1 MSVTHSS
8 TYHNTKDATELR
20 ATFLIIRL
28 LFWQI
33 IMTPK
38 ESFLA
43 RLRMEDTAYIPVF
56 PRNLTLGLG
65 ALGLTYDSY
74 LDNITPEKSARCV
87 LELQRMCGYD
97 VTVGYIRTTRCS
109 PFGGKISRSINGM
122 PQLSEA
128 PFKDIDNM
136 EKHYPEEAVCDI
148 ERISC
153 ESSRIV
159 AKERPDLA
167 LVCNV
172 CTPLLTATI
181 LRGMESFV
189 MDMML
194 NPDILNRLMD
204 FGTKVAEIVLENS
217 IIEETDCVFL
227 AAANDN
233 PDLIGDEPFERLS
246 PPGVKRMVD
255 IAHEHDIP
263 AIFHP
268 HGVFSSEKRL
278 PLLRKTIESTG
289 IEGFQFAEGNDPKG
303 ILSQTE
309 GRCAILGGVDAF
321 TTLMMGPDER
331 IIKEIDAFLDV
342 LEGHN
347 YIPMCSCS
355 VHLGMPIDSI
365 RIMTEAAHS
374 YRQRHDRN

>member
-1 MSVTHSS
+1 
-8 TYHNTKDATELR
+8 
-20 ATFLIIRL
+20 
-28 LFWQI
+28 
-33 IMTPK
+33 MTPK

-43 RLRMEDTAYIPVF
+43 RLRMEDTAHIPVF
-56 PRNLTLGLG
+56 PRDLTLGLG
-65 ALGLTYDSY
+65 ASGLTYDEY
-74 LDNITPEKSARCV
+74 LDGITAERSAKCV
-87 LELQRMCGYD
+87 LELQRICGYD
-97 VTVGYIRTTRCS
+97 ATVGYIRTTRCS

-128 PFKDIDNM
+128 PFKDIGNM
-136 EKHYPEEAVCDI
+136 DRHYPEEAFCDI

-194 NPDILNRLMD
+194 NPDILDRLMD
-204 FGTKVAEIVLENS
+204 FGTNVAKVVLENS
-217 IIEETDCVFL
+217 IIEETDCIFL

-246 PPGVKRMVD
+246 LPGVKRMAD
-255 IAHEHDIP
+255 IAHEHGIP

-268 HGVFSSEKRL
+268 HGVFSSAERL
-278 PLLRKTIESTG
+278 PLLRRAIESTG
-289 IEGFQFAEGNDPKG
+289 IAGFQFSENNDPKG

-309 GRCAILGGVDAF
+309 GKCAILGGVDAF
-321 TTLMMGPDER
+321 TTLMMGSEKR
-331 IIKEIDAFLDV
+331 IIEETDAFLDA
-342 LEGHN
+342 LEGHS

-365 RIMTEAAHS
+365 RIMTEAVHS
-374 YRQRHDRN
+374 YRKRHGWT